1 MFAFAGALLPYDT
14 LHARFPSRFPTG
26 GSIVQYRIHEAVVDV
41 VVKAPPRP
49 AAPAATGMPAVP
61 AAAGMPAAAPS
72 HPPVPVVPVMSA
84 DADVAMP
91 HAADVPAVVPAVV
104 PAAPAPL
111 PAAAAPSP
119 IVQAAAAGRR
129 ASQRVRAPVLPVLPV
144 LPPPAPPPA
153 TTPAARVYTKR
164 KSKAS
169 VRRESNTANMN
180 HLELLAW
187 FVNDGGY
194 GLVHLSQLTA
204 AMSHLKAT
212 NEKLV
217 DEARAKLT
225 GIKHAID
232 PGTDAIAVCRC
243 LLVT

>member
-1 MFAFAGALLPYDT
+1 MIVCVVVSARGCFAGAMRSYEALQK
-14 LHARFPSRFPTG
+14 RNPSRFPDG
-26 GSIVQYRIHEAVVDV
+26 GAVVQYRLDETTIDLVVRAAASA
-41 VVKAPPRP
+41 KAAPL
-49 AAPAATGMPAVP
+49 APAAVAPAV
-61 AAAGMPAAAPS
+61 G
-72 HPPVPVVPVMSA
+72 PPVPPPRAVPP
-84 DADVAMP
+84 VA
-91 HAADVPAVVPAVV
+91 

-119 IVQAAAAGRR
+119 IAQAAAAGRR
-129 ASQRVRAPVLPVLPV
+129 ASLRVRAPVLPVLPV

-153 TTPAARVYTKR
+153 TTPAAARVFTKR

-232 PGTDAIAVCRC
+232 PGTDAIGVCRC